1 MKSLP
6 FFLDWLFCRPWN
18 FQLSIFNSQ
27 LISMLQISLHIMSF
41 FYIAAG
47 VYHFVK
53 PKFYLYM
60 MPAYIPAHKVM
71 VWLSGV
77 AEVVLGIGLLFDAT
91 RSFSAWGII
100 LMLIA
105 FFPVHISM
113 LIEPRFDKISK
124 TFRWAR
130 IPLQF
135 LAIWWAYLF
144 TV

>member
-1 MKSLP
+1 
-6 FFLDWLFCRPWN
+6 
-18 FQLSIFNSQ
+18 
-27 LISMLQISLHIMSF
+27 MLQISLYIMSF

-77 AEVVLGIGLLFDAT
+77 AEVILGIGLLFDAT

-113 LIEPRFDKISK
+113 LIDPRFDKISRA
-124 TFRWAR
+124 FLWAR